1 MKLTS
6 DFSIPLPE
14 PEDFGNGALDL
25 QLVAEAADTYIWN
38 LQQQFTANLRTAAV
52 VSHATA
58 TYAVPT
64 TQPLLPFDNDG
75 SLLTFG
81 SFVIDYQNVFTSTVL
96 IPEQGS
102 YLFGCYVNL
111 VAGTPNVNTLRTL
124 QIGAS
129 VPAGPQ
135 FNTQKQYLF
144 SETALEPNNGHG
156 VFLSA
161 TGQFDYQ
168 AVPNSRPLRLWAGF
182 SHNNTSSSVTMQTGA
197 IFWAIKFSEIGG

>member
-6 DFSIPLPE
+6 KFSLPQPESDDFA
-14 PEDFGNGALDL
+14 NGALDL
-25 QLVAEAADTYIWN
+25 QILAEAVDTDIYN
-38 LQQQFTANLRTAAV
+38 LQQSFTANLRTAAV
-52 VSHATA
+52 ISHATA
-58 TYAVPT
+58 TYAVPIG
-64 TQPLLPFDNDG
+64 QELLPFDNDA
-75 SLLTFG
+75 SIMTFG

-111 VAGTPNVNTLRTL
+111 IAGTPNLNTLRIL

-135 FNTQKQYLF
+135 FNTQKRYLF
-144 SETALEPNNGHG
+144 TETALEPNNGHG

-161 TGQFDYQ
+161 MGQFDYQ
-168 AVPNSRPLRLWAGF
+168 AVPNARPLRLWAGF
-182 SHNNTSSSVTMQTGA
+182 SHNNTSSNVVMQAGA
-197 IFWAIKFSEIGG
+197 IFWAIKFSEIGD